1 MDTNGLYQKLVD
13 MHEEETVE
21 LQVSSSVRDLM
32 AMYGMHSPEFRDLF
46 RRRLEERIEK
56 EFPHP
61 HYEAW
66 IHEGNGP
73 WNNAIVCRE
82 CGFKIRIPESY
93 AKVYRYCPVCGTSH
107 GKIVEEGDKDD
118 ET

>member
-1 MDTNGLYQKLVD
+1 MDTNEAQKMNDYIL
-13 MHEEETVE
+13 EAAKVE
-21 LQVSSSVRDLM
+21 LQVLCSVRELKE
-32 AMYGMHSPEFRDLF
+32 MYNSHSSEFQDLF
-46 RRRLEERIEK
+46 RRSLEERLEK

-107 GKIVEEGDKDD
+107 GKIVEEGDKND